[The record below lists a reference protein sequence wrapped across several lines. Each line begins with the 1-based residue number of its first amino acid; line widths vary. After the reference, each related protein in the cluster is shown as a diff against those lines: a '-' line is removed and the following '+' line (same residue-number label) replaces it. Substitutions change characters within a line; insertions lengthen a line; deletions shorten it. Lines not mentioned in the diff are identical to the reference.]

1 MIKTVKVSLKEVNI
15 QTIPTNKVLEIGK
28 TQRQRILCEQSIRQY
43 GLVTPIVTVEDSC
56 GQHMVLKGENE
67 LSVLKEM
74 NVERADVFVASIN
87 DENDI
92 SKAILLLA
100 SMHNTLNPIAEGMLL
115 KSLLSSGEHNQ
126 KQLSELLMK
135 SESWLSKRLSL
146 VDQLSEHVTD
156 MVISQKMCPATA
168 QNIARIPRH
177 LQDTF
182 ANHVYSQLVSKS
194 KVEKLVVAFG
204 NKNSSNA
211 LKEEIINNPLSAFE
225 IISENEPIRLK
236 SRVQDA
242 SEDGRKT
249 ENCIRFMLKLIAETE
264 GYLVCLDNENK
275 HKYAVLL
282 SELESRVE
290 KFLALIQYTTISLGK
305 LQRD

>member
-1 MIKTVKVSLKEVNI
+1 M
-15 QTIPTNKVLEIGK
+15 
-28 TQRQRILCEQSIRQY
+28 
-43 GLVTPIVTVEDSC
+43 
-56 GQHMVLKGENE
+56 
-67 LSVLKEM
+67 
-74 NVERADVFVASIN
+74 
-87 DENDI
+87 
-92 SKAILLLA
+92 
-100 SMHNTLNPIAEGMLL
+100 
-115 KSLLSSGEHNQ
+115 
-126 KQLSELLMK
+126 
-135 SESWLSKRLSL
+135 
-146 VDQLSEHVTD
+146 
-156 MVISQKMCPATA
+156 
-168 QNIARIPRH
+168 
-177 LQDTF
+177 
-182 ANHVYSQLVSKS
+182 
-194 KVEKLVVAFG
+194 
-204 NKNSSNA
+204 
-211 LKEEIINNPLSAFE
+211 SAFE